1 MNQER
6 KWVMIAAV
14 LLAFSSLCAASTA
27 YGSGFGIFTQG
38 ASALGQAD
46 AVVAHTDEP
55 SAIFFNPALI
65 NDLPGTQM
73 EIGTTLIFPSREF
86 KSDLTGSTSEGE
98 DTMYYPSTFFLSH
111 SFNDKVSAGLGVF
124 NPFGLGTE
132 WDDDWEG
139 RYIATKSEIT
149 TYTVNP
155 ILSYRITPRVS
166 FAAGVDFLWFDTTLK
181 KRISLADYGLP
192 DAGQKFSGD
201 GNGIG
206 YNLGILINI
215 SDNISLGASYRS
227 EIDVDVDGD
236 ASFKLPSPLLSGV
249 FPNTGGE
256 TDITLPQQVFAGIS
270 YIASDQLT
278 LEAGLRWEDWSSFKE
293 LTIDLD
299 QPIAGQTSI
308 TEPKNWDST
317 YAVNIGAKYKL
328 NKVVSLLAGYLYSE
342 NPVPDTTFEP
352 SVPDSDT
359 HLFCVGTDMKF
370 KKFKIAMSYAYQR
383 QEDRNKNNF
392 VGGKDPSRSANGRY
406 ETELHLL
413 GISLAYRF

>member
-1 MNQER
+1 MYRATPWNIIILFFL
-6 KWVMIAAV
+6 VFSV
-14 LLAFSSLCAASTA
+14 LCTTSAA

-73 EIGTTLIFPSREF
+73 ELGTTLIFPSREF
-86 KSDLTGSTSEGE
+86 KSNLTGTTSDGE
-98 DTMYYPSTFFLSH
+98 DTVYYPSTFFISH
-111 SFNDKVSAGLGVF
+111 SFNDTVSAGVGVF

-139 RYIATKSEIT
+139 RYIATQSEIT

-155 ILSYRITPRVS
+155 VLSYRITPRVS

-181 KRISLADYGLP
+181 KKINLNPYP
-192 DAGQKFSGD
+192 DAKQKFSGD
-201 GNGIG
+201 GSGIG
-206 YNLGILINI
+206 YNLGILVNI
-215 SDNISLGASYRS
+215 SDSISLGTSYRS
-227 EIDVDVDGD
+227 KIDVDIDGD
-236 ASFKLPSPLLSGV
+236 ASFNLPSPLLIGV
-249 FPNTGGE
+249 FPNTGGK

-270 YIASDQLT
+270 YMASDQLT
-278 LEAGLRWEDWSSFKE
+278 LEGGFRWEDWSSFKE

-299 QPIAGQTSI
+299 QPIGGQTSM
-308 TEPKNWDST
+308 TEFKNWDST

-328 NKVVSLLAGYLYSE
+328 NEVVSLLAGYLYSE
-342 NPVPDTTFEP
+342 NPVPDDTVEP
-352 SVPDSDT
+352 SIPDSDT

-370 KKFKIAMSYAYQR
+370 KKFKIAMSYAYQL

-413 GISLAYRF
+413 GLSLAYRF

>member
-1 MNQER
+1 MYRATPWNI
-6 KWVMIAAV
+6 IASV
-14 LLAFSSLCAASTA
+14 LLLFTVLCAASTS

-65 NDLPGTQM
+65 NDLPGTQL
-73 EIGTTLIFPSREF
+73 EIGTTLIFPCREF

-98 DTMYYPSTFFLSH
+98 DTVYYPSTFFISH
-111 SFNDKVSAGLGVF
+111 SFNDTVSAGLGVF

-132 WDDDWEG
+132 WDEDWEG
-139 RYIATKSEIT
+139 RYIATQSEIT

-155 ILSYRITPRVS
+155 VLSYRITPSIS

-181 KRISLADYGLP
+181 KKINLNPYP
-192 DAGQKFSGD
+192 DAEQKFSGD
-201 GNGIG
+201 GSGIG

-249 FPNTGGE
+249 FPNTGGK

-278 LEAGLRWEDWSSFKE
+278 LEGGFRWEDWSSFKE
-293 LTIDLD
+293 FTIDLD
-299 QPIAGQTSI
+299 QPIAGQSSVTS
-308 TEPKNWDST
+308 PRDWDST

-352 SVPDSDT
+352 AVPDSDT

-370 KKFKIAMSYAYQR
+370 KKFKIAMSYAYQL
-383 QEDRNKNNF
+383 QEDRDKNNIIG
-392 VGGKDPSRSANGRY
+392 VEEGGAANGRY
-406 ETELHLL
+406 ETELHLV
-413 GISLAYRF
+413 GVSLVYRF

>member
-1 MNQER
+1 MTQER

-14 LLAFSSLCAASTA
+14 LSAFYSLFAASTA

-73 EIGTTLIFPSREF
+73 ELGTTLIFPSREF

-111 SFNDKVSAGLGVF
+111 SFNDKVSAGFGVF

-155 ILSYRITPRVS
+155 VLSYRITPRVS
-166 FAAGVDFLWFDTTLK
+166 FAAGVDFLWLDATLEK
-181 KRISLADYGLP
+181 NIPTLAGDI
-192 DAGQKFSGD
+192 GQKFSGD
-201 GNGIG
+201 GSGIG

-236 ASFKLPSPLLSGV
+236 ASLSGV
-249 FPNTGGE
+249 FNTGGK

-270 YIASDQLT
+270 YMASDQLT
-278 LEAGLRWEDWSSFKE
+278 LEGGFRWEDWSSFKE

-299 QPIAGQTSI
+299 QPIAGQSSVTS
-308 TEPKNWDST
+308 PRDWDST

-352 SVPDSDT
+352 AVPDSDT

-370 KKFKIAMSYAYQR
+370 KKFKIAMSYAYQL
-383 QEDRNKNNF
+383 QEDRDKNNIIG
-392 VGGKDPSRSANGRY
+392 VEEGGAANGRY

-413 GISLAYRF
+413 GFSLVYNF